1 MQSLISNT
9 QSPISSWSI
18 LGHEWAITL
27 LRRAVEAHRQAHAY
41 LFTGLAHIGR
51 RTLALALARALNCT
65 GEQPPCDIRVESKK
79 EKVEGTCR
87 SCRLIA
93 SGNHP
98 DVRVLSP
105 DGASIKIGQV
115 RELQHDL
122 ALSPVEGRFRAAIID
137 GMELATAEAS
147 NALLKTLEE
156 PPSYVVLVLIATEP
170 DLLLPTIV
178 SRCQHLP
185 LRPLTVEQVSQ
196 ALVSQWGIAAERAD
210 GLAHLSGGRLGWAV
224 TAAQDEAVLEKRA
237 ERLDDLARLLGAD
250 GKRVARFA
258 YAEELASDNAVVLET
273 LELWETWWRDVMLLA
288 AGSAAPLVNVDRLP
302 ALQQHAARFGADRA
316 RQAIAAISRTAH
328 QITRNA
334 NARLA
339 LETLLLDLPGAG

>member
-1 MQSLISNT
+1 VIQSTLMQNQKSEIGNRKSD
-9 QSPISSWSI
+9 WSV
-18 LGHEWAITL
+18 LGHGWAVTL
-27 LRRAVEAHRQAHAY
+27 LQHAVETRHQAHAY
-41 LFTGLAHIGR
+41 LFTGLANIGR
-51 RTLALALARALNCT
+51 RTLALALARTLNCV
-65 GEQPPCDIRVESKK
+65 GEQPPCDLSK
-79 EKVEGTCR
+79 EGICR

-122 ALSPVEGRFRAAIID
+122 ALSPVV
-137 GMELATAEAS
+137 EAS

-196 ALVSQWGIAAERAD
+196 ALESGWSIGAERAIK
-210 GLAHLSGGRLGWAV
+210 LAHFSGGRLGWAV
-224 TAAQDEAVLEKRA
+224 TAAQDETVLEKRA
-237 ERLDDLARLLGAD
+237 ERLDDLAKLLGAN

-258 YAEELASDNAVVLET
+258 YAEELASGNAAVMET

-288 AGSAAPLVNVDRLP
+288 AGSTAPLVNVDRLP
-302 ALQQHAARFGADRA
+302 TLQQHAARFGADRA
-316 RQAIAAISRTAH
+316 RLAIAAISRTAH

-339 LETLLLDLPGAG
+339 LEVLMLDLPAEL